1 MNTLSPY
8 APPAAILVDAPE
20 FEGSE
25 HAAVRQA
32 HIRHEIQVKSIG
44 ALYYFIGFMMVIMGF
59 AFFMAPKTSA
69 EIEAMAMVFPVL
81 GALMIVLGYGFR
93 RLRPWVRIP
102 GGILSAIGLLG
113 VPIGT
118 MIHTYILYL
127 MFCEKG
133 RVVLGPDYQ
142 AIVAATPKVKYIRT
156 VGDWIATGI
165 VYGVLALVVVG
176 VLVAML

>member
-1 MNTLSPY
+1 METLSPY
-8 APPAAILVDAPE
+8 APPVAVLVDAPE

-25 HAAVRQA
+25 HDAVRQA

-44 ALYYFIGFMMVIMGF
+44 ALYYFGGFMLLIGGLGTLTMEDHAAALGVFFLFLGVLMV
-59 AFFMAPKTSA
+59 
-69 EIEAMAMVFPVL
+69 
-81 GALMIVLGYGFR
+81 VLGYGFR

-118 MIHTYILYL
+118 IIHGWILYL

-133 RVVLGPDYQ
+133 RVVLGPDYS
-142 AIVAATPKVKYIRT
+142 AVIAATPKIKYRRN

-165 VYGVLALVVVG
+165 VFGVLALIVVG
-176 VLVAML
+176 VLVSLL